1 MIEYRDIE
9 GYEGLYQVSNKGT
22 VISVP
27 RLDRLGRKIGG
38 KLLECTRH
46 SGGYLRVCLYKEG
59 TKTYL
64 YVHRLVALAFIGKP
78 EHKDQVNHINGE
90 KADNSAEN
98 LEWVTSQEN
107 NAHAYV
113 TGLNMQ
119 KQWENSSSYKGP
131 IQQIDARTGEL
142 VRVIHGG
149 HLALKKLGFTPS
161 SVSACITGKRKS
173 HKGYLF
179 RRD

>member
-1 MIEYRDIE
+1 MMEYKDIE

-59 TKTYL
+59 SKTYK
-64 YVHRLVALAFIGKP
+64 YVHRLVALAFISNP

-90 KADNSAEN
+90 KTDNSVEN
-98 LEWVTSQEN
+98 LEWATSQEN
-107 NAHAYV
+107 NIHAKS
-113 TGLNMQ
+113 TGLNVN
-119 KQWENSSSYKGP
+119 KRGEDSSSYKGP
-131 IQQIDARTGEL
+131 ILQIDAYTGEL
-142 VRVIHGG
+142 IRVIHGG
-149 HLALKKLGFTPS
+149 NLALKELGFTPS

>member
-1 MIEYRDIE
+1 MMEYKDIE

-59 TKTYL
+59 SKTYK
-64 YVHRLVALAFIGKP
+64 YVHRLVALAFISNP

-90 KADNSAEN
+90 KTDNSVEN
-98 LEWVTSQEN
+98 LEWATSQEN
-107 NAHAYV
+107 NTHAKS
-113 TGLNMQ
+113 TGLNVN
-119 KQWENSSSYKGP
+119 KRREDSSSYKGP
-131 IQQIDARTGEL
+131 IQQIDAYTGEL
-142 VRVIHGG
+142 IRVIHGG
-149 HLALKKLGFTPS
+149 NLALKELGFTPS